1 MILQILA
8 HLGRIDFNRNA
19 MLLQQMP
26 GTDAGQ
32 LQYLRRADA
41 SRTEKYKIRK
51 MRGCTG
57 FPQKVTASD
66 AMTQR
71 L

>member
-1 MILQILA
+1 M
-8 HLGRIDFNRNA
+8 RK
-19 MLLQQMP
+19 
-26 GTDAGQ
+26 
-32 LQYLRRADA
+32 LRSDCGYKAKKMVKEQTQKLFTDA